1 MMIRMFFISGRSTID
16 HLSTLTSIRET
27 RIKHR
32 KSTFAAFIDFNK
44 AYDSIIRVVL
54 WSKLSRMVL
63 HGKLH
68 CAIKLLYSSVRSY
81 VKVNNIHTYWFD
93 VAVGLR
99 QVYSISPTYRFLKH
113 KHKTET

>member
-1 MMIRMFFISGRSTID
+1 M
-16 HLSTLTSIRET
+16 TSIRET

-54 WSKLSRMVL
+54 WSKLSRMGL

-68 CAIKLLYSSVRSY
+68 SAMKLLYSSVRSY

-99 QVYSISPTYRFLKH
+99 QVYSISPTLFNCFIDDLISSAKSLNIGIDIGGGE
-113 KHKTET
+113 KCQF